1 MMTIK
6 SNYYYYYYHCEMNGG
21 FGFYQVILHS
31 IYGCGSQ
38 CGVIRSV
45 DRLVTS
51 SRSAANL
58 LQSLDQFLLLEYID
72 GMSNLIASQDWSSY
86 PARFISLLS
95 ALGQFPFSVKLR
107 NHLRFFPFSDAADLA
122 VRFQIVERLLK
133 TDVADEYVD
142 DWKQM
147 FHSKLNAA

>member
-1 MMTIK
+1 MSSGYRRGRRLFQVGLLK
-6 SNYYYYYYHCEMNGG
+6 KYY
-21 FGFYQVILHS
+21 
-31 IYGCGSQ
+31 
-38 CGVIRSV
+38 
-45 DRLVTS
+45 

-147 FHSKLNAA
+147 FHSKLNAAWVTSDGAYQIIVVCTYFRVEWP

>member
-95 ALGQFPFSVKLR
+95 ALDRFPFSVKLR
-107 NHLRFFPFSDAADLA
+107 NHLLFFPFSDAADLA
-122 VRFQIVERLLK
+122 VRFQIVECLLE
-133 TDVADEYVD
+133 TDIADEYVD
-142 DWKQM
+142 EWKQM